1 MVLNKQTRVF
11 FDIVLYV
18 LMFFVIQYVML
29 VGVSGANAW
38 HNGISWAEFSSHVYH
53 GAIGVGGKLLVAVS
67 ALSSIV
73 TIIVFVYARWARLT
87 RAWLSMR
94 PWTVLVW
101 VACLALGSILP
112 SQWLQEQMN
121 LTVPESAMRTFE
133 SIMSEPVGYMAIGVL
148 APLAE
153 EVVFRGAILGN
164 LLHVFTGRMHW
175 IAIAISALIFGAV
188 HGNEAQFA
196 HAMIIG
202 LLLGWMYYRTNSI
215 IPGVVFHWINNTVAY
230 LMFNLLPSSA
240 DGQLIDLFHGD
251 SRTMWL
257 GLLFSVCI
265 IVPSLYQLALRLK
278 RSQG

>member
-1 MVLNKQTRVF
+1 MLLNKQARVF
-11 FDIVLYV
+11 FDVVLYV
-18 LMFFVIQYVML
+18 MMFFVIQYFVL
-29 VGVSGANAW
+29 VGVSGADAW
-38 HNGISWAEFSSHVYH
+38 RNGMSWAEFAGHVYH
-53 GAIGVGGKLLVAVS
+53 GSIGVGGKLLVAVS
-67 ALSSIV
+67 ALSSVV
-73 TIIVFVYARWARLT
+73 TVVVFVYARWARLT

-94 PWTVLVW
+94 AWTVLAW

-112 SQWLQEQMN
+112 AQWLQERMN
-121 LTVPESAMRTFE
+121 LAMPESAMRMFE
-133 SIMSEPVGYMAIGVL
+133 SVMSEPVGYMAIGVL

-153 EVVFRGAILGN
+153 EVVFRGAILGK
-164 LLHVFTGRMHW
+164 LLRVFAGRARW
-175 IAIAISALIFGAV
+175 IAIAISAFIFGAV

-196 HAMIIG
+196 HAMVVG
-202 LLLGWMYYRTNSI
+202 LLLGWMYCRTNSI

-265 IVPSLYQLALRLK
+265 IVPSLYQLALRL
-278 RSQG
+278 RRPRG